1 MPLNVGRFST
11 SIFLVTTA
19 ITGAAIAQAPQQ
31 QASQNPAASTTQP
44 IAAAPTAAEVM
55 RDRIAKSKAFIAV
68 RNYNAAIY
76 ELEQIRRESADPS
89 VHAVTN
95 VLLMNSY
102 LEQGDHKRAQA
113 LLTQFYNELKTT
125 KPGALSTYTTVAG
138 QIIKSARNQAERYR
152 SLGLNVMD
160 RNLPLEALADLD
172 KMRETVEMVITQT
185 KELSADKTKAAT
197 AMGLLEEA
205 TASRAVISRDDYDA
219 RRWRDSLADSR
230 EAMASSRSVVIN
242 AVDGTTE
249 GAAAPPQQTVAMNT
263 NAVLTEPS
271 NAASAVPTQPIAA
284 SVEKPANTNATT
296 VNNTPKPQTAP
307 VQNQPK
313 PSETAF
319 AGVMPRTEP
328 VVDQP
333 KKAEEKPTVLQPRV
347 QPTPIVAGQSQ
358 QKDGGNKVRSTIS
371 SRPTN
376 APTASG
382 PVSVGSLLAYAEHQS
397 PAVYPA
403 TARAMRATGL
413 VKLEVTIDEE
423 GNVEEI
429 TNASGPVLLQSS
441 AKDAIRKWKFRPVTV
456 DGKAVK
462 ATGFV
467 NFNFSL

>member
-19 ITGAAIAQAPQQ
+19 ISGAAIAQAPQN
-31 QASQNPAASTTQP
+31 ATAPTSQP

-55 RDRIAKSKAFIAV
+55 RARIAKSKAFIAV

-89 VHAVTN
+89 VQAVTN

-102 LEQGDHKRAQA
+102 LEQGDHKRAQT
-113 LLTQFYNELKTT
+113 LLTQFHNELKTT
-125 KPGALSTYTTVAG
+125 KPGALSAYTTVAG
-138 QIIKSARNQAERYR
+138 QIVKSARNQAERYR

-172 KMRETVEMVITQT
+172 KMRETVELVITQT
-185 KELSADKTKAAT
+185 KEMSADKAKAAT

-249 GAAAPPQQTVAMNT
+249 GGAAPQQQTVAMNT
-263 NAVLTEPS
+263 KSPVTGPS
-271 NAASAVPTQPIAA
+271 TAADPVPTETAA
-284 SVEKPANTNATT
+284 NVQKPAETNTAAT
-296 VNNTPKPQTAP
+296 NNTPKPQAAP

-313 PSETAF
+313 PSETTF
-319 AGVMPRTEP
+319 AGVIPKTDP
-328 VVDQP
+328 VVEQP
-333 KKAEEKPTVLQPRV
+333 KKAEEKPAVRQPRV
-347 QPTPIVAGQSQ
+347 QPTPIVVGQTQ
-358 QKDGGNKVRSTIS
+358 QKEDANKVRATVS

-376 APTASG
+376 ASTVSG
-382 PVSVGSLLAYAEHQS
+382 PVSVGSLLAYAEKQS
-397 PAVYPA
+397 PAVYPPA
-403 TARAMRATGL
+403 ARAMRASGL
-413 VKLEVTIDEE
+413 VKLEVTVDEE

-429 TNASGPVLLQSS
+429 TNASGPILLQGS
-441 AKDAIRKWKFRPVTV
+441 AKDAIRKWKFRPVVV
-456 DGKAVK
+456 DGQAVK

>member
-19 ITGAAIAQAPQQ
+19 ISGAAIAQSPQQ
-31 QASQNPAASTTQP
+31 AAQSPAAPTTQP

-55 RDRIAKSKAFIAV
+55 RDRIAKSKAYIAV

-89 VHAVTN
+89 VQAVTN

-138 QIIKSARNQAERYR
+138 QIVKSARNQAERYR

-185 KELSADKTKAAT
+185 KEMSADKAKAAT

-205 TASRAVISRDDYDA
+205 TTSRAVISRDDYDA

-249 GAAAPPQQTVAMNT
+249 GGASPVQQTVAMNT
-263 NAVLTEPS
+263 NAVLTGPS
-271 NAASAVPTQPIAA
+271 NAAAIVPTQTVSAN
-284 SVEKPANTNATT
+284 VEKPADTDS
-296 VNNTPKPQTAP
+296 KPQATP
-307 VQNQPK
+307 VQNQLK
-313 PSETAF
+313 PSETTF
-319 AGVMPRTEP
+319 AGVMPKMEP
-328 VVDQP
+328 VVEQP
-333 KKAEEKPTVLQPRV
+333 KTAEEKPIVRQPRV
-347 QPTPIVAGQSQ
+347 QPTPIVVGQSQ
-358 QKDGGNKVRSTIS
+358 QKEDGNKVRTTAS

-382 PVSVGSLLAYAEHQS
+382 PVSVGSLLAYAEKQS

-403 TARAMRATGL
+403 AARAMRASGL

-423 GNVEEI
+423 GNVEEV
-429 TNASGPVLLQSS
+429 TSVTGPVLLQGS
-441 AKDAIRKWKFRPVTV
+441 AKDAIRKWKFRPVKV
-456 DGKAVK
+456 DGQAVK